1 MGQEQKEKI
10 KNELSASDNFRQLV
24 SEQSKNLRDKI
35 QKRKDESKKE
45 YDKRL
50 GFAIFNASLQYMA
63 GGPNALQKALTTYG
77 KDASQIAKER
87 RAATERLEDREL
99 ASEEKTLDRAAQAI
113 GIGLQEEGL
122 EIKRESAKAQA
133 ETNKLTQQRLLK
145 LADISQDKLELL
157 QKSATTMEPEIVS
170 AFALSNVDLN
180 SILPEQ
186 KVQNAKGEILS
197 KKVFPGKSIYVPD
210 NADAVSIQTIYLDL
224 KNKEPETSNDIL
236 IAKAKQQH
244 YTNLFNAGLLRKR
257 KLGGIA
263 KLGYGTQGDIVRE

>member
-1 MGQEQKEKI
+1 M
-10 KNELSASDNFRQLV
+10 D
-24 SEQSKNLRDKI
+24 
-35 QKRKDESKKE
+35 
-45 YDKRL
+45 
-50 GFAIFNASLQYMA
+50 
-63 GGPNALQKALTTYG
+63 
-77 KDASQIAKER
+77 
-87 RAATERLEDREL
+87 
-99 ASEEKTLDRAAQAI
+99 
-113 GIGLQEEGL
+113 
-122 EIKRESAKAQA
+122 
-133 ETNKLTQQRLLK
+133 
-145 LADISQDKLELL
+145 
-157 QKSATTMEPEIVS
+157 PEVVG

-197 KKVFPGKSIYVPD
+197 KKAFSGKSIYVPD

-257 KLGGIA
+257 KFGGIA